1 MIADHRRLTKAL
13 VFAYEEIVT
22 RFGEACNNA
31 RFAADSGILAWSN
44 RGAWRS
50 LTIARYFI

>member
-22 RFGEACNNA
+22 RFGEACNDA
-31 RFAADSGILAWSN
+31 RFTADSGILAVEP
-44 RGAWRS
+44 GS
-50 LTIARYFI
+50 LALAYHSSVFL